1 MELITSYQYT
11 WKEGLAE
18 TGFNPFN
25 YTSDNNL
32 RILASNYGF
41 DVSNQIVQDI
51 LNDSKTNDCFFLYAL
66 PKILDEPFLNSQ
78 IESTDLTTNADAI
91 TQMRKAISFWISTYP
106 YYSKLLSLYESE
118 GSKLLDQVAT
128 ATDNKGGLSDMP
140 QSSTFAEFVNA
151 TTSTDRLSQLTQ
163 THSEDKSDYGTKM
176 QRLDEIRRNYANL
189 MQDWAD
195 EFIKTFVIY

>member
-1 MELITSYQYT
+1 MTKYSYV
-11 WKEGLAE
+11 WAE
-18 TGFNPFN
+18 AL
-25 YTSDNNL
+25 SSISNL
-32 RILASNYGF
+32 RPFYVSDETDLIAIAEEYGISADAKVEASLK
-41 DVSNQIVQDI
+41 SSIV
-51 LNDSKTNDCFFLYAL
+51 NECFFHFVL
-66 PKILDEPFLNSQ
+66 PIVWSEPFVIS
-78 IESTDLTTNADAI
+78 EDETPTTELPQNDAAI
-91 TQMRKAISFWISTYP
+91 KQMRKAIAFWISTYP

-151 TTSTDRLSQLTQ
+151 ATSTDRLSQLTQ
-163 THSEDKSDYGTKM
+163 SHSEDKSDYGTKM